1 MQPRYP
7 REALRKIIEQAM
19 IYQCACPAQICKA
32 IGQMREL
39 HKYQQE
45 CLVDQNT
52 DRLVHERIALAAE
65 KAHAELE
72 QCLADVLRL
81 EGWNV
86 ETLEMPA
93 DLAKRRRATAET

>member
-1 MQPRYP
+1 MQLRYP
-7 REALRKIIEQAM
+7 REDLRKIIAQAM

-45 CLVDQNT
+45 CLVDQST
-52 DRLVHERIALAAE
+52 DHAVHRRIALAAE

-72 QCLADVLRL
+72 QCLADILQL
-81 EGWNV
+81 EGWNAQ
-86 ETLEMPA
+86 TLEMPPQI
-93 DLAKRRRATAET
+93 AKRRRAPSEL